1 MDGGNAFISQEEYLC
16 LWEVMWVPQE
26 YKPHVWDKGWWSWW
40 SMRGGRREETRFQTP
55 VFSITQIPS
64 PTYSQRFWQPP
75 NSLLSPTL
83 SVVAEFR
90 ARFQEQISNGENLQC
105 CEIDIGPQF
114 SPPEMEQQRS
124 KVFVKMD
131 KEGRGLETCNFCSLI
146 WASNLQKKNNL
157 WGAPLWI
164 GWFQAWPENQAHK
177 QLAIWVMV
185 QS

>member
-1 MDGGNAFISQEEYLC
+1 MDGGNAFISKEEYLC

-26 YKPHVWDKGWWSWW
+26 YKPHVWDKGWWSLW
-40 SMRGGRREETRFQTP
+40 SMRGGRREETKFQTP